1 MVWDEDLEE
10 RKKVNKYIVGVC
22 RTGGLNR
29 ATSKF
34 ISARLGPDGVQS
46 GYKDVYWFGHER
58 PYIQWG
64 LLLLV
69 LPYTGVLVVGV
80 TSFRE
85 RERIPS
91 LFWGMVH
98 VR

>member
-34 ISARLGPDGVQS
+34 ISGRLGPDDVQS
-46 GYKDVYWFGHER
+46 GHKDVY
-58 PYIQWG
+58 
-64 LLLLV
+64 
-69 LPYTGVLVVGV
+69 
-80 TSFRE
+80 
-85 RERIPS
+85 
-91 LFWGMVH
+91 
-98 VR
+98 